1 MGESIRVLHVDD
13 NPEFA
18 DLTAQFLHR
27 ESDRFEICTEI
38 RGEDALDRLEDPGQE
53 IHCLVADY
61 MLPDTDGLELLETVQ
76 DRYPELPFILF
87 TGKGSEEV
95 ASDAL
100 SGGATDYLQKQSGT
114 QQYELLA
121 NRIRNAVETARS
133 EQQVQRSFE
142 AINSAEEGIGIIG
155 DDGTFLY
162 VNQAYAEIDERAPE
176 ELVGEDWEQLYPD
189 DELERFHERILPT
202 VEREGSWSGETARV
216 DKTGEEVPESLTL
229 TQLNNGGHVCIVRD
243 ITERRE
249 RKRERE
255 ATIQFLRKL
264 YDVTTDPEQSF
275 EKKVERLLQMG
286 CETLHLSEG
295 YLTQIDSP
303 AESPE
308 QRTQTVVDVS
318 ETSEPSEPG
327 DDYELSKTYCRMT
340 IESDGLLSISE
351 TVREG
356 RESDP
361 AQEEFDFGS
370 YIGGKIMIDGDLY
383 GTLCFASQTART
395 EPFSDTEQMFVRI
408 MSKWL
413 SYELERDRMT
423 EELQRKNDRLEEFA
437 SVVSHDLRNPLNVIK
452 GRLELAREDRDSDHL
467 REASQAL
474 ERSQELIEDLL
485 ALARKGNRESTLD
498 AVALEETVERGW
510 SNVATAG
517 ATLEIE
523 TERTIQADRSQL
535 QQLLENLIRNS
546 LEHGPAADSAGDGD
560 ELTVSIGDL
569 ETGFYVAD
577 DGQGIPKG
585 DREAVFESGVST
597 SEDGTGFG
605 LKIVT
610 EIVDSH
616 GWDIDITESDDGG
629 ARFEISGVVGGDG
642 EPL

>member
-1 MGESIRVLHVDD
+1 MSNSIRVLHVDD
-13 NPEFA
+13 DPEFA
-18 DLTAQFLHR
+18 DLTAQFLRR

-38 RGEDALDRLEDPGQE
+38 RGEDALDRLEDPSQE

-61 MLPDTDGLELLETVQ
+61 ILPDTNGLELLETIQ
-76 DRYPELPFILF
+76 NSYPELPFILF

-121 NRIRNAVETARS
+121 NRIRNAVETAR
-133 EQQVQRSFE
+133 
-142 AINSAEEGIGIIG
+142 
-155 DDGTFLY
+155 
-162 VNQAYAEIDERAPE
+162 
-176 ELVGEDWEQLYPD
+176 
-189 DELERFHERILPT
+189 
-202 VEREGSWSGETARV
+202 
-216 DKTGEEVPESLTL
+216 
-229 TQLNNGGHVCIVRD
+229 D
-243 ITERRE
+243 ITARRE
-249 RKRERE
+249 RERERE
-255 ATIQFLRKL
+255 ATIQFLRDL
-264 YDVTTDPEQSF
+264 YRVTTDPEQSF
-275 EKKVERLLQMG
+275 EQKVERLLQIG

-295 YLTQIDSP
+295 YLTRIDSP
-303 AESPE
+303 AESPG

-318 ETSEPSEPG
+318 ETSELSESG

-340 IESDGLLSISE
+340 VESDGLLSISE
-351 TVREG
+351 TVQEG
-356 RESDP
+356 WEGDP

-370 YIGGKIMIDGDLY
+370 YIGGKVVIDGDLY
-383 GTLCFASQTART
+383 GTLYFGSQTART
-395 EPFSDTEQMFVRI
+395 EPFSDTERMFVRT

-413 SYELERDRMT
+413 SYELERDQMT
-423 EELQRKNDRLEEFA
+423 EELRRQNGRLEEFA

-485 ALARKGNRESTLD
+485 ALARKRNQEPTLD
-498 AVALEETVERGW
+498 AVALGDTVERAW
-510 SNVATAG
+510 RNVATAG
-517 ATLEIE
+517 ATLDVE

-546 LEHGPAADSAGDGD
+546 LEHGPAVEETVDGSGV
-560 ELTVSIGDL
+560 TVSVGDL

-577 DGQGIPKG
+577 DGQGIPDG

-597 SEDGTGFG
+597 SENGTGVG
-605 LKIVT
+605 LKIVA

-616 GWDIDITESDDGG
+616 GWDIAVTESDDGG
-629 ARFEISGVVGGDG
+629 ARFEIRGVVGGDSDS
-642 EPL
+642 L